1 MIFLASTAHCYKED
15 MKNYGNE
22 LAQLIETSGHSFS
35 SKLRQ
40 DIVKSLMLLRGKQM
54 IEDKVLYELF
64 FKLFRMKDKKIRETV
79 HKFIVN
85 DVKRINL
92 KSKNHA
98 VNKSLQNFMYTMLQ
112 DQDVTA
118 SFKSLQVTEDLYRKN
133 VWNDEKTVNVIAAA
147 CFHGHQKVKLCP
159 FSSYISFY
167 RKDSIACPQ
176 FLPRKRPEVGR
187 PRLRR
192 RRRP

>member
-147 CFHGHQKVKLCP
+147 CFHGHQKVKLSP
-159 FSSYISFY
+159 FSSYISFH
-167 RKDSIACPQ
+167 RKDSIARPQ
-176 FLPRKRPEVGR
+176 FLPRE
-187 PRLRR
+187 
-192 RRRP
+192 